1 MTKIALHSS
10 RRALLKYASA
20 QVWGAYLLWH
30 LSAQKLLASPIL
42 GVRVWPAKEYTRIT
56 IESQTPLTAQ
66 HQLIANPDRLVIDID
81 GIELDAHLREL
92 IAQVQP
98 NDPYI
103 TAIRVGQQK
112 QRKTRLV
119 IDLRQAVNPQIF
131 TLNPVAA
138 YRHRLLFDLYPPA
151 NTNADPLLEFL
162 EAKIPPPDALN
173 ELLAKLENK
182 PLAPP
187 ASYPPSNPT
196 PTTPIPNKPAPAQ
209 ATRPFIIAL
218 DPGHG
223 GEDPGAIGPNGL
235 KEKDV
240 VLAIAQQLQDQI
252 NNLPRMRAFL
262 TREGDYFI
270 PLGQRVRKA
279 RRLRADLFISI
290 HADAFFTPQARGAS
304 VYALSETGASSSTA
318 RWMANRENAA
328 DSIGGIPLSNK
339 DPQVMRTMLE
349 MSTAAQIKDSLKIG
363 NKLLNQLKTVGRL
376 HKPQVEQAGFA
387 VLKAPD
393 IPSVLVETA
402 FISNPEE
409 EERLASAVYQQ
420 ELVKALFQGIQQYAG
435 LNQGE
440 NTVTRG

>member
-1 MTKIALHSS
+1 MTAPPIHLS
-10 RRALLKYASA
+10 RRSVLKHASA

-30 LSAQKLLASPIL
+30 LSVQKLLASPIV
-42 GVRVWPAKEYTRIT
+42 GVRVWPAKEYTRVT
-56 IESQTPLTAQ
+56 IESETPLTAQ

-103 TAIRVGQQK
+103 AAIRVGQQK

-162 EAKIPPPDALN
+162 EAKIPPPDSLN

-182 PLAPP
+182 TLAPP
-187 ASYPPSNPT
+187 ASSPQSNP
-196 PTTPIPNKPAPAQ
+196 PPNKPASTQ

-262 TREGDYFI
+262 TRDGDYFV

-328 DSIGGIPLSNK
+328 DSVGGIPIANK
-339 DPQVMRTMLE
+339 DAQVMRTMLE
-349 MSTAAQIKDSLKIG
+349 MSTTAQIKDSLKIG
-363 NKLLNQLKTVGRL
+363 NKLLTQLKTVGRL

-409 EERLASAVYQQ
+409 EERLASAAYQQ
-420 ELVKALFQGIQQYAG
+420 ELVKALFQGIQQYAS